1 MNEQTLHIFGDES
14 GQVGGRH
21 FLIGLL
27 FLPSGKREEYE
38 RQLRKLKLDHKFTY
52 PELHYSKLTRD
63 DKSKFAVSVVDW
75 YFSSEAVFK
84 CTVVPGVLFDHTR
97 FRQNMR
103 FISAEE
109 MSYNVIY
116 KSAINYHSTAQDRL
130 SKKVLVL
137 DRKDKARPDEFQRFL
152 KEEVPNTVDI
162 QEVDSENH
170 NLLQVVDL
178 LAGCVNG
185 DLNGVQ
191 KFTKRRV
198 IEHLKMRL
206 SIKDFRDRNPYT
218 KEKFRVAFWKGTP
231 ENGAAQ
237 RQSSNPI

>member
-1 MNEQTLHIFGDES
+1 MSEQTLHIFGDES

-27 FLPSGKREEYE
+27 FVPSGRREEYE
-38 RQLRKLKLDHKFTY
+38 RQLGRLKLEHKFAYT
-52 PELHYSKLTRD
+52 ELHYSKLSRD
-63 DKSKFAVSVVDW
+63 DKAKCAMAAVDW

-97 FRQNMR
+97 FRGNIR
-103 FISAEE
+103 FISSEE

-116 KSAINYHSTAQDRL
+116 KSAINYHSTSGERL
-130 SKKVLVL
+130 SQKVLIL

-152 KEEVPNTVDI
+152 KKEVPNTVDL
-162 QEVDSENH
+162 QEVDSKNH

-198 IEHLKMRL
+198 IDHIKMRL
-206 SIKDFRDRNPYT
+206 SIKDFKDRNAFT

-231 ENGAAQ
+231 QIGAAQ

>member
-1 MNEQTLHIFGDES
+1 MNEHTLHIFGDES

-27 FLPSGKREEYE
+27 FVPSGRREEYE
-38 RQLRKLKLDHKFTY
+38 RHLQRLKLDHKFLY

-63 DKSKFAVSVVDW
+63 DKAKFAMTVVDW
-75 YFSSEAVFK
+75 YFGSEAVFK
-84 CTVVPGVLFDHTR
+84 CTVVPGVLFDHTH
-97 FRQNMR
+97 FRGSMK

-109 MSYNVIY
+109 LSYNVIY
-116 KSAINYHSTAQDRL
+116 KSAINYHSTDEERL
-130 SKKVLVL
+130 SQKVLIL

-152 KEEVPNTVDI
+152 RKEVPNTVDL
-162 QEVDSENH
+162 QEVDSKNH

-198 IEHLKMRL
+198 IDHIKMRL
-206 SIKDFRDRNPYT
+206 SIKDFRDRNAFT

-231 ENGAAQ
+231 QKSAAQ